1 MFVQS
6 RVENQVK
13 ILRKTTPGVTGIDW
27 YLFGLSS
34 RYTNEQLQTHVKD
47 IKRFL
52 LTTCDFVY
60 SICQVIHIA

>member
-34 RYTNEQLQTHVKD
+34 RYTNEQL
-47 IKRFL
+47 
-52 LTTCDFVY
+52 
-60 SICQVIHIA
+60 